1 MNRFILFGSRITL
14 NYKPLRGLG
23 MREVLLLGLAAGQ
36 AVYLVFMAESM
47 SFPVRLTLALFLAII
62 LLAIATIPVRGYKVE
77 YFLFAVLLRGLL
89 RPRRYLHQTAM
100 RDTRQVG
107 DASPGEIDELGEANS
122 DRVVKKWRVTVRAE
136 WGEWAAPNVALVMAI
151 FVVIL
156 LAGSVIAYVS
166 RVGGPP
172 FQ

>member
-1 MNRFILFGSRITL
+1 M

-23 MREVLLLGLAAGQ
+23 VRELLLLGFAAGQ
-36 AVYLVFMAESM
+36 AIYLVFIAESI

-77 YFLFAVLLRGLL
+77 YFLFAVLLRGLV

-100 RDTRQVG
+100 RDARQVDG
-107 DASPGEIDELGEANS
+107 TSLDETDEPQDA
-122 DRVVKKWRVTVRAE
+122 DRGKDTAKVRVPARVG

-166 RVGGPP
+166 RAGGPP